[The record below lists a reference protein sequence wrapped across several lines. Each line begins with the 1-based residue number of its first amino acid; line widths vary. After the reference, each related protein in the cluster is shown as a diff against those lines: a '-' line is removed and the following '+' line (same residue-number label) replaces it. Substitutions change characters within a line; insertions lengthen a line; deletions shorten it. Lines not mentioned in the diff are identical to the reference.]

1 MTGATRERYLA
12 RPLPYAPRDVVS
24 YGGRGLLKLGNA
36 RIIGVTL
43 ALLVG
48 VLAVAAPWCLA
59 PRCPEMM
66 TSSDPMASVACAPM
80 AGHQLSST
88 CGDMHAGTPVTA
100 VASAKAP
107 AVPDLVAL
115 APSGAPLPVL
125 TAVRAVTIA
134 PAEDPPRLVLDTS
147 RLRI

>member
-1 MTGATRERYLA
+1 M
-12 RPLPYAPRDVVS
+12 
-24 YGGRGLLKLGNA
+24 KLGNA

-48 VLAVAAPWCLA
+48 ALAIAAPWCLV
-59 PRCPEMM
+59 PRCAEAM
-66 TSSDPMASVACAPM
+66 TVPMPTASLVCTPQ
-80 AGHQLSST
+80 AGHQ
-88 CGDMHAGTPVTA
+88 VTA
-100 VASAKAP
+100 ACNDMRSRAP
-107 AVPDLVAL
+107 ITAVSPERAPLVPDVFAL
-115 APSGAPLPVL
+115 APSSAPLPAL